1 MHHLRRTST
10 AFHIAEKDILPV
22 ICSKL
27 LRNEAVLRSNLDTI
41 GMIKNHRE
49 QDKFIELADLKSVLQ
64 KYNLTYINQCL
75 FLQEFTRKGSVH
87 VEDLIV
93 RMKACVRDYYSAEKQ
108 ALNTDEK

>member
-10 AFHIAEKDILPV
+10 AFHIADRDMLPV

-49 QDKFIELADLKSVLQ
+49 QEKFIDLADLKSVLH

-75 FLQEFTRKGSVH
+75 FLQEFTHKGSVH
-87 VEDLIV
+87 VEDLIT
-93 RMKACVRDYYSAEKQ
+93 RMKTCVRDYYSPEKQ
-108 ALNTDEK
+108 ALSADGN